1 VLAFGFGQQVE
12 VNIVLL
18 VKVFVLMSTK
28 LGMKEGLILPLHM
41 GLDCKQ
47 LHKVVDFIFVKA

>member
-41 GLDCKQ
+41 RLDCKQ
-47 LHKVVDFIFVKA
+47 LHKVVDFNFVKA

>member
-1 VLAFGFGQQVE
+1 VE

-18 VKVFVLMSTK
+18 VKVFVLMSAK
-28 LGMKEGLILPLHM
+28 LGMEEGLILPLHM

-47 LHKVVDFIFVKA
+47 LHEVVDFNFVKA